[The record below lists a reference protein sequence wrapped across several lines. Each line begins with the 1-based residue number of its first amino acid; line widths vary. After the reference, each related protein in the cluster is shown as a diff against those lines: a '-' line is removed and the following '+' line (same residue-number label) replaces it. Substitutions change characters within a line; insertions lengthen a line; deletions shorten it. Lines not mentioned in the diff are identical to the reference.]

1 MSDLYPRLP
10 RVPEYPPPT
19 DSDPYRWC
27 AEMDLPLII
36 RGTILP
42 TRPDSGCDDN
52 IMRVSVASY
61 LDLPISRRKEHRKS
75 FRVANGKSV
84 EAVGRVSIWSC
95 FPDEPWKEMRLN
107 FYLLPKVVTPLIMGM
122 SFLASKKV
130 LSENRH
136 LLRPRKVKRRGPYQV
151 SLLDSPKRRLRCI
164 AQSEPASGNP
174 DTGSEIDLMSL
185 SYVTKRGFELEK
197 IENEEAEVVFADGSL
212 ATLAGKVTISLIVCS
227 DSPLE
232 GEMLFYVLEDLTCD
246 ILFGEDFLHSNEIFQ
261 KHQTAFSTIEADGF
275 SEANAVFKKNKFEKL
290 LSRFFR
296 GGKKKAST
304 EENNKDVIRS
314 TLDDARELDV
324 REDNRR
330 RISKLEGREREVAS
344 ELETKRIAEYDRN
357 RGRLLSDPY
366 ESSDNDSA
374 LDALEALECMDT
386 EMTAPPT
393 SVDQETSE
401 TTGLI
406 SEPVEN
412 NTSETPE
419 ELPPIRS
426 WGPRPRSPGGPPSI
440 TLSSISES
448 LGLLPSPGS
457 VEPPGS
463 PKLTDANRADA
474 GIPKEVFR
482 PELPS
487 PGRGWGPHFY
497 NSNSHRRP
505 SQAEGLQY
513 TSATDWSSSTGQSG
527 STAGTTIYRMKID
540 GVTNP
545 QIGGFQC
552 TYPGCTAQPFQ
563 TQYLLHYHE
572 NVHSTNRPHYCSV
585 KGCTRAEGGKGFKR
599 KNEMIR
605 HTLVHDSPGYVC
617 PFCSD
622 QDHKYPR
629 PDNLQR

>member
-27 AEMDLPLII
+27 PEMDLPLII
-36 RGTILP
+36 RGTVIT

-122 SFLASKKV
+122 SFLADKKI

-151 SLLDSPKRRLRCI
+151 SLLNNPKRRLRCI

-197 IENEEAEVVFADGSL
+197 IENEDAEVVFADGSS

-227 DSPLE
+227 NSPLE
-232 GEMLFYVLEDLTCD
+232 GKMSFYVLEDLTCD
-246 ILFGEDFLHSNEIFQ
+246 ILFGEEFLHSNEIFQ

-296 GGKKKAST
+296 GGKKGTFS
-304 EENNKDVIRS
+304 EENNKDIIRG

-324 REDNRR
+324 REENRR
-330 RISKLEGREREVAS
+330 RINNLEGREREVAS
-344 ELETKRIAEYDRN
+344 ELETKRMAKYDRN

-374 LDALEALECMDT
+374 LDALEALESMDT
-386 EMTAPPT
+386 EMATPPT

-401 TTGLI
+401 ITGII
-406 SEPVEN
+406 SAPVEN
-412 NTSETPE
+412 NTSETPGK
-419 ELPPIRS
+419 LPPIQS
-426 WGPRPRSPGGPPSI
+426 FEVPPSI
-440 TLSSISES
+440 TLPSISES
-448 LGLLPSPGS
+448 IGLVPSPGS

-463 PKLTDANRADA
+463 PKFADANHADTES
-474 GIPKEVFR
+474 PKAVFR
-482 PELPS
+482 RELPS
-487 PGRGWGPHFY
+487 PGRGLAPFYY
-497 NSNSHRRP
+497 NSNSHQRP
-505 SQAEGLQY
+505 TQTEGLQY
-513 TSATDWSSSTGQSG
+513 TSATDWSNSTPGTVSTVG
-527 STAGTTIYRMKID
+527 STPLTEIDRMKID

-563 TQYLLHYHE
+563 TQYILNSHA
-572 NVHSTNRPHYCSV
+572 NVHSANRPHFCSV
-585 KGCTRAEGGKGFKR
+585 KGCPRSEGGKGFKR

-605 HTLVHDSPGYVC
+605 HGLVHDSPGYVC

-622 QDHKYPR
+622 REHKYPR
-629 PDNLQR
+629 PDFLQR